1 MNVTIIGTGNM
12 ARGIGS
18 RAVAGGHDVVVVGK
32 DEASAQDVVQQL
44 AGLSGE
50 GSASAAAP
58 GDPIEGDLVVLAV
71 YYPDA
76 RDAVQQNAD
85 QLAGKVVVDIT
96 NPVNESFDALV
107 VPPDSSATAELAQLA
122 SGARFVKAF
131 NTTFANTLVPGEAG
145 GQPLDVFIAGDDDEA
160 KQAVA
165 TLARDGGL
173 NAIDA
178 GPQVRARELEA
189 LGLLHMGIQ
198 GPLGT
203 GFKSAVKVVS

>member
-1 MNVTIIGTGNM
+1 MEVTIIGTGNM
-12 ARGIGS
+12 ARGVGS
-18 RAVAGGHDVVVVGK
+18 RAVAGGHNVVVVGK
-32 DEASAQDVVQQL
+32 DEASAQEVVEEL
-44 AGLSGE
+44 TGLSGE
-50 GSASAAAP
+50 GSVSAAAQ
-58 GDPIEGDLVVLAV
+58 GDRIAGDVVVLAV

-76 RDAVQQNAD
+76 REAVKRSAD

-122 SGARFVKAF
+122 PGARFVKAF

-178 GPQVRARELEA
+178 GPLVRARELEA